1 MSAIISK
8 ASVTIDDLV
17 GNGIIGCPT
26 LTALI
31 ALATGPQ
38 QAALAAELQAI
49 LDATPGDGQFT
60 TLEVTG
66 LSTLGPVIA
75 EELEIDT
82 GTKTA
87 AATAGAATL
96 NKSSGRITSEALTTA
111 AGASYALTL
120 TNSKIAAGDL
130 VFASVQFGTSTTGI
144 PVISSVAESAGQ
156 VIIKVENNDLAAAFN
171 GTIKISFFVVKA
183 GTPA

>member
-8 ASVTIDDLV
+8 GSVTIDDLV
-17 GNGIIGCPT
+17 GTGIIACPT

-49 LDATPGDGQFT
+49 LDANPADGQFT
-60 TLEVTG
+60 TIEVSG

-87 AATAGAATL
+87 AASAGAATL
-96 NKSSGRITSEALTTA
+96 SKSSGVITSEALTTA

-120 TNSKIAAGDL
+120 TNTKIAAADL
-130 VFASVQFGTSTTGI
+130 VFASVQYGTSTTGI
-144 PVISSVAESAGQ
+144 PVVSTITPGAGSV
-156 VIIKVENNDLAAAFN
+156 VIKIENNDLAAAFN

-183 GTPA
+183 GTPV